1 MRITA
6 NRSINHRP
14 EIIRL
19 PVFSAR
25 EGNRRI
31 QDQIVRVNSSNVWG
45 YAAKIDTADSKTCTV
60 YIQFKNSQGGPG
72 DIYAYYDVPVVV
84 YRRMHGAPSKGH
96 YFWKYIR
103 NNYLYSKLTGDK
115 RTKLAN
121 GI

>member
-1 MRITA
+1 MTISTR
-6 NRSINHRP
+6 RSILIRP
-14 EIIRL
+14 GSHRL

-31 QDQIVRVNSSNVWG
+31 QDQIIRVKSSNVWG
-45 YAAKIDTADSKTCTV
+45 YAAKIDSADSKTCTV
-60 YIQFKNSQGGPG
+60 FIQFKDDRGGPG

-84 YRRMHGAPSKGH
+84 YQRMHGAPSKGH

-121 GI
+121 GV